1 MKTGIVFEI
10 QRYCIRDGRGIRTC
24 VFLKGCPLHC
34 PWCHNP
40 EGLEPCPQRDR
51 EGRLYGKE
59 MTAEEVTQAVLR
71 DREYYAL
78 SGGGATLTGGEPL
91 AQPEFC
97 AHLARTLRS
106 AGVDVALETSGCI
119 APERFRTVLPHLD
132 RILFDVKHT
141 DGRALK
147 ETVGADADILSEN
160 LRLAAQTGIP
170 VVLRSPLIAGF
181 NLTERHFKELGALA
195 RQCPAVERVE
205 LLPYHRLGEDKRR
218 RLGLPCGEFREL
230 TEAEKT
236 FALAAVKEEYSNA
249 EML

>member
-1 MKTGIVFEI
+1 MKKGIVFEI
-10 QRYCIRDGRGIRTC
+10 QRYCIRDGRGVRTC

-40 EGLEPCPQRDR
+40 EGLAPYPQCDK

-78 SGGGATLTGGEPL
+78 SGGGVTLTGGEPL

-97 AHLARTLRS
+97 VALAKALRAS
-106 AGVDVALETSGCI
+106 GVDVALETSGYVSS
-119 APERFRTVLPHLD
+119 ERFRSVLPYLD

-141 DGRALK
+141 DGQALK
-147 ETVGADADILSEN
+147 ETVGADADIVSDN
-160 LRLAAQTGIP
+160 LRLVARAGIP

-195 RQCPAVERVE
+195 RQYPAVERVE
-205 LLPYHRLGEDKRR
+205 LLPYHRLGEDKRK

-236 FALAAVKEEYSNA
+236 FALAAVKEVYPNA